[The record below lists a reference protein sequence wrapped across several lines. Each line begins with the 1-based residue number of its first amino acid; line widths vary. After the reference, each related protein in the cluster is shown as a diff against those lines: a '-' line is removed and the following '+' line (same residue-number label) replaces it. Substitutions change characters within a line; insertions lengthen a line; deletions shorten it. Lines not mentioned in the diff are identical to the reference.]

1 MIIFLSL
8 LQRKW
13 LFLGSRHMIWT
24 KSTVLFW
31 IISQWNWKRKALFLF
46 GSQDWMNVSL
56 DSDCLRFI
64 KNASWRE
71 WQQETQRRNQRVCAC
86 VCARACTHMCTCVRE
101 KENSF
106 WISRFN
112 HFWGSSV
119 QPQPFIWF
127 DYFFNHVIQVEF
139 YHL

>member
-56 DSDCLRFI
+56 DSDGLRFI
-64 KNASWRE
+64 KNASLRE
-71 WQQETQRRNQRVCAC
+71 WQQEKQRRNQSVC
-86 VCARACTHMCTCVRE
+86 VCVRARACTHMCTCVRKRIAFE
-101 KENSF
+101 SLDSI
-106 WISRFN
+106 ISEA
-112 HFWGSSV
+112 V
-119 QPQPFIWF
+119 QLNPGLLYGLII
-127 DYFFNHVIQVEF
+127 FFNHVIQVEF